1 MTQETITNMAAPDIL
16 RILEERLEVL
26 EMRLAG
32 NDSGK
37 ELPNKSTITEV
48 LANVNSKI
56 QAAIASREK
65 LSVLKKT
72 EELDRYLD
80 AEYQE
85 KIDLTEGAKLQ
96 LILAEEDRLR
106 QVIAAYQKM
115 EDLKPVLDSE
125 HIKDAPSLFGK
136 VSALAA
142 IQLEQQ
148 ASDFHRSSG
157 IEEVDEQ
164 TQKLYHLLST
174 YNDLVNTISK
184 QFLLWDNML
193 TQKLNQRKAAERSS
207 QD

>member
-1 MTQETITNMAAPDIL
+1 MVLFNLARISSQEL
-16 RILEERLEVL
+16 
-26 EMRLAG
+26 
-32 NDSGK
+32 
-37 ELPNKSTITEV
+37 

-56 QAAIASREK
+56 QAAVASREK

-148 ASDFHRSSG
+148 
-157 IEEVDEQ
+157 EEVDEQ

-193 TQKLNQRKAAERSS
+193 TQKLNQRKATERSS

>member
-1 MTQETITNMAAPDIL
+1 MTQETITNMAAPDVL
-16 RILEERLEVL
+16 KILEERLEVL

-32 NDSGK
+32 NDWGK
-37 ELPNKSTITEV
+37 ELPNKSTITEL

-56 QAAIASREK
+56 QAAVASREK

-142 IQLEQQ
+142 IHLEQQ
-148 ASDFHRSSG
+148 
-157 IEEVDEQ
+157 EEVDEQ

-193 TQKLNQRKAAERSS
+193 TQKLNQRKVTEPSS

>member
-1 MTQETITNMAAPDIL
+1 MTQETITNMAAPDVL
-16 RILEERLEVL
+16 KILEERLEVL

-32 NDSGK
+32 NDWGK
-37 ELPNKSTITEV
+37 ELPNKSTITEL

-56 QAAIASREK
+56 QAAVASREK

-148 ASDFHRSSG
+148 
-157 IEEVDEQ
+157 EEVDEQ

-193 TQKLNQRKAAERSS
+193 TQKLNQRKATEPSS

>member
-1 MTQETITNMAAPDIL
+1 MTQETITNMAAPDVL

-37 ELPNKSTITEV
+37 ELPNKSTITEL

-56 QAAIASREK
+56 QAAVASREK

-148 ASDFHRSSG
+148 
-157 IEEVDEQ
+157 EEVDEQ

-193 TQKLNQRKAAERSS
+193 TQKLNQRKATERSS